1 MFPKLFMKARST
13 FFCFFLIAHLVVA
26 SVALAGELV
35 DRVVAVVNDDVIA
48 LSELEEEAA
57 PTFAKIKAEAP
68 AGQVDDAIQK
78 ARRDILRNMIDHKLL
93 LQRAA
98 NRQIEVSDAEID
110 AAIDRIMEENSLTVE
125 QFREQLAT
133 MGVSEGKYRSSLRD
147 QILRSRLLSY
157 EIRSKV
163 VITNEQIE
171 AYYRDKYLQ
180 HNSPEGYHIL
190 QFGSGWEEKGRSAS
204 KEEAMKRADQL
215 REMVLA
221 GENFNEIAKNYS
233 DLPSGVDGG
242 DIGTFKKEELADYMW
257 QSIKDLHPGEVSPVI
272 ETPVGFQ
279 FFKLLSKSSDGVI
292 AQAPLENVK
301 ELL

>member
-1 MFPKLFMKARST
+1 MLFMKVRST
-13 FFCFFLIAHLVVA
+13 VFYFFLIAHLVVA
-26 SVALAGELV
+26 TVALAGELV
-35 DRVVAVVNDDVIA
+35 DRVVAVVNDDVIT

-57 PTFAKIKAEAP
+57 PAFAKIRAEAP
-68 AGQVDDAIQK
+68 AAQVDDAIQK
-78 ARRDILRNMIDHKLL
+78 ARRDILRSMIDHKLL

-171 AYYRDKYLQ
+171 AYYRDK
-180 HNSPEGYHIL
+180 
-190 QFGSGWEEKGRSAS
+190 
-204 KEEAMKRADQL
+204 
-215 REMVLA
+215 
-221 GENFNEIAKNYS
+221 
-233 DLPSGVDGG
+233 
-242 DIGTFKKEELADYMW
+242 
-257 QSIKDLHPGEVSPVI
+257 
-272 ETPVGFQ
+272 
-279 FFKLLSKSSDGVI
+279 
-292 AQAPLENVK
+292 
-301 ELL
+301 